1 MSVELQ
7 LNPIACEAHGL
18 CAELFP
24 EGIVL
29 DEWGYPIVD
38 GRPLPDELV
47 EHARRGAAACPTLAL
62 KLRTSGRDGHGTR
75 AQRAPRPIRTS

>member
-1 MSVELQ
+1 MSLELQ
-7 LNPIACEAHGL
+7 VDAIACEAHGL

-38 GRPLPDELV
+38 GRRLPDELV
-47 EHARRGAAACPTLAL
+47 EHARRAAAACPTLAL
-62 KLRTSGRDGHGTR
+62 KLRASG
-75 AQRAPRPIRTS
+75 